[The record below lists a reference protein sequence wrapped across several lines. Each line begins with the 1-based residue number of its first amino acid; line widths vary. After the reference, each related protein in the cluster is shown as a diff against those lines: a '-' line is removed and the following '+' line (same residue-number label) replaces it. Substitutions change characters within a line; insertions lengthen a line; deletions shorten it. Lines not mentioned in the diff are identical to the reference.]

1 MAKQTIN
8 YGDHYYYGDVNS
20 AGQPHGFGKETYADG
35 GYFEGEYVNGQRTG
49 KGVCDWGDGT
59 VQEGNWVNGTL
70 IKGKIT
76 WPSGSWYEGDW
87 VNGNRTGKGVYRWLG
102 TFTYEGDFLNNDL
115 HGHAR
120 VVYDDGRIYEGEYK
134 NDTQN
139 GKGKMT
145 YADGSSY
152 EGEFRNG
159 EQHGKGKITWP
170 SGSWYEGDWVNGN
183 RTGKGVYRWLGTFTY
198 EGDFLNNDL
207 HGHARVVYDDGS
219 WYEGE
224 YKNDKQMGKCKIYF
238 GEGDW
243 AGSTFEGEVID
254 GFWNEANGR
263 ITLPSK
269 EFYEGSFVSG
279 KLHGYGKYSSEFFI
293 HNDPDNPRYDIYE
306 GEWINGEISKGKK
319 ISYSNDGAYIQE
331 GHFEGRSLCGQGKI
345 TTPNGTIYEGEFSKL
360 FGFSKGTILYPDG
373 SSYVGNSGLTAWTG
387 EGTYTDKLGRKFY
400 CEKWSDMYETESDI
414 TVVLTKTDGTKAYG
428 KITAFKFVSSGLEIS
443 LCETRTLTLSDG
455 STYMGL
461 TNAMAEPHGTGRR
474 SYPDGSVYSGD
485 FRFGMCNG
493 NGFLKYPNG
502 DYENGSWH
510 NNWFTGKAL
519 LHVEDGNIFKGNID
533 DDSFIYGTY
542 TYANG
547 DVYEGE
553 FDGGVPCSITDENS
567 TMTYANGATYTGHFW
582 NGDWSGEGTYVDENG
597 VSYYCEEWDGFFK
610 ASEDYDVTM
619 TTPDGDEVVGKIVD
633 GEFVADDESWG
644 DEEIEEE
651 PEVKEDAYEGERNS
665 YGQPH
670 GVGKMRYANGET
682 YEGEWKNGAWYGAG
696 VYTLSDGTTFFGSFI
711 GTRSSESVVKN
722 GCVRG
727 RLTNGIFFAK

>member
-59 VQEGNWVNGTL
+59 VQEGNWINGTL
-70 IKGKIT
+70 
-76 WPSGSWYEGDW
+76 
-87 VNGNRTGKGVYRWLG
+87 N
-102 TFTYEGDFLNNDL
+102 
-115 HGHAR
+115 
-120 VVYDDGRIYEGEYK
+120 
-134 NDTQN
+134 
-139 GKGKMT
+139 
-145 YADGSSY
+145 
-152 EGEFRNG
+152 
-159 EQHGKGKITWP
+159 GKGKITWP

-183 RTGKGVYRWLGTFTY
+183 RTGKGVYRWLGVFTY

-207 HGHARVVYDDGS
+207 HGHARVVYDDGG

-238 GEGDW
+238 GGSDW

-254 GFWNEANGR
+254 GFWNEADG
-263 ITLPSK
+263 IMTMP
-269 EFYEGSFVSG
+269 
-279 KLHGYGKYSSEFFI
+279 
-293 HNDPDNPRYDIYE
+293 
-306 GEWINGEISKGKK
+306 
-319 ISYSNDGAYIQE
+319 DGATYE
-331 GHFEGRSLCGQGKI
+331 GHFE
-345 TTPNGTIYEGEFSKL
+345 
-360 FGFSKGTILYPDG
+360 
-373 SSYVGNSGLTAWTG
+373 SGI
-387 EGTYTDKLGRKFY
+387 K
-400 CEKWSDMYETESDI
+400 
-414 TVVLTKTDGTKAYG
+414 
-428 KITAFKFVSSGLEIS
+428 
-443 LCETRTLTLSDG
+443 
-455 STYMGL
+455 
-461 TNAMAEPHGTGRR
+461 
-474 SYPDGSVYSGD
+474 SGD
-485 FRFGMCNG
+485 GYLR
-493 NGFLKYPNG
+493 YPNG
-502 DYENGSWH
+502 DYMSG
-510 NNWFTGKAL
+510 NWNIGTFSSYFTGEAL

-533 DDSFIYGTY
+533 DDCFIYGTY

-553 FDGGVPCSITDENS
+553 FDGGVPCSVTDEDS
-567 TMTYANGATYTGHFW
+567 TITYANGATYTGLFW

-711 GTRSSESVVKN
+711 GTRASESVVKN

>member
-1 MAKQTIN
+1 
-8 YGDHYYYGDVNS
+8 
-20 AGQPHGFGKETYADG
+20 
-35 GYFEGEYVNGQRTG
+35 
-49 KGVCDWGDGT
+49 
-59 VQEGNWVNGTL
+59 
-70 IKGKIT
+70 
-76 WPSGSWYEGDW
+76 GSWYEGDW

-102 TFTYEGDFLNNDL
+102 
-115 HGHAR
+115 
-120 VVYDDGRIYEGEYK
+120 V
-134 NDTQN
+134 
-139 GKGKMT
+139 
-145 YADGSSY
+145 
-152 EGEFRNG
+152 
-159 EQHGKGKITWP
+159 
-170 SGSWYEGDWVNGN
+170 
-183 RTGKGVYRWLGTFTY
+183 FTY

-254 GFWNEANGR
+254 GFWNEADG
-263 ITLPSK
+263 IMTMP
-269 EFYEGSFVSG
+269 
-279 KLHGYGKYSSEFFI
+279 
-293 HNDPDNPRYDIYE
+293 
-306 GEWINGEISKGKK
+306 
-319 ISYSNDGAYIQE
+319 DGATYE
-331 GHFEGRSLCGQGKI
+331 GHFE
-345 TTPNGTIYEGEFSKL
+345 
-360 FGFSKGTILYPDG
+360 
-373 SSYVGNSGLTAWTG
+373 SGI
-387 EGTYTDKLGRKFY
+387 K
-400 CEKWSDMYETESDI
+400 
-414 TVVLTKTDGTKAYG
+414 
-428 KITAFKFVSSGLEIS
+428 
-443 LCETRTLTLSDG
+443 
-455 STYMGL
+455 
-461 TNAMAEPHGTGRR
+461 
-474 SYPDGSVYSGD
+474 SGD
-485 FRFGMCNG
+485 GYLR
-493 NGFLKYPNG
+493 YPNG
-502 DYENGSWH
+502 DYMSG
-510 NNWFTGKAL
+510 NWNIDTFSSYFTGEAL
-519 LHVEDGNIFKGNID
+519 LHVENGNIFKGNID
-533 DDSFIYGTY
+533 DDNFIYGTY

-553 FDGGVPCSITDENS
+553 FDGGVPCSITDEDS

-619 TTPDGDEVVGKIVD
+619 TTPDGDEVVGKIAD

-696 VYTLSDGTTFFGSFI
+696 IYTLSDGTTFFGSFI
-711 GTRSSESVVKN
+711 GTRASESVVKN